1 MIKYLSNYEPY
12 TPEEVGLSR
21 RIVIGKHSG
30 RHTIKQI
37 LATKGIEVDDDLAQK
52 ILDQV
57 RANSIA
63 LKRSLSE
70 NELIYIYQDFMVGDN
85 QVARTTS
92 KPCRIIFPSSA
103 S

>member
-1 MIKYLSNYEPY
+1 
-12 TPEEVGLSR
+12 V
-21 RIVIGKHSG
+21 
-30 RHTIKQI
+30 KQI
-37 LATKGIEVDDDLAQK
+37 LANKGIEVDDEMAQK

-85 QVARTTS
+85 SVMRS
-92 KPCRIIFPSSA
+92 
-103 S
+103 